1 MTPRALSAF
10 VSRRLLSRAEALRD
24 STRPHIVFLRFTTIS
39 LVSALVD
46 NLVFYLVFH
55 ATGTILGAQIAARC
69 ISVFV
74 NYRLVR
80 SLVFC
85 SHHGHRIVL
94 PRYLLLAG
102 VNAAIAYAVIR
113 LILAYTLVSVI
124 LAKIVAE
131 SLLFIANFIVQR
143 TLVFPRGPLTDRASG
158 L

>member
-1 MTPRALSAF
+1 MN
-10 VSRRLLSRAEALRD
+10 SRAQSALVSLVQALRD

-39 LVSALVD
+39 LVCALVD
-46 NLVFYLVFH
+46 NLAFYLIFR

-80 SLVFC
+80 RIVFF
-85 SHHGHRIVL
+85 SRHGHRAVL

-102 VNAAIAYAVIR
+102 VNAVIAYAGIR
-113 LILAYTLVSVI
+113 LILAWAPISVI

-143 TLVFPRGPLTDRASG
+143 TLVFPRGPLTDRAPG